1 VVNLLEAEEDFTR
14 TEMVGWLHV
23 TRMRRGELEGGLGGS
38 ARAEAARDLL
48 KDLGAAFPDRIAAL
62 LAPWPG

>member
-1 VVNLLEAEEDFTR
+1 MA
-14 TEMVGWLHV
+14 GWLSV
-23 TRMRRGELEGGLGGS
+23 ARLRRGELEGGLGGA

-62 LAPWPG
+62 LVPWPA